1 MSDWRIR
8 KQYGFGAGQVRLAP
22 ASRSLVSPPI
32 GPLSGLAQVG
42 LELREGGLS
51 RPLKTVGT
59 TLGLGLLLLLSLL
72 SGFEADQIEETDLQ
86 IVALTIPE
94 PLEAEPVS
102 APSAPQAS
110 QPIERTMAPAA
121 VARSMPELPQLPA
134 IDLPEPVE
142 PAILQAAV
150 RKPEPIREAPRPQI
164 QIAAVAQPLEPS
176 VEVTSRASRVVSE
189 RFRSESRPAVQVDP
203 VAENIEPRPSRT
215 VPVRVARAAR
225 PAPQHA
231 PGRSPATVAPVNFAV
246 SSSQGKADGRLDA
259 RPQALRTAA
268 VRDRATARSRKP
280 AALAAATFSAGK
292 NSSSSFQ
299 VTQASGRSLVSAPA
313 FTTPA
318 RSQADDGLE
327 GVPLSSLAACMSDRE
342 EDALKLDLLA
352 AVSRPT
358 ECVSP
363 AGRYRFVE
371 TKNLNAFLMRIERSS
386 HREEVDRCVELRH
399 ALDCLHNEGR
409 YGGST

>member
-8 KQYGFGAGQVRLAP
+8 KQYGFGAGQVRLSP
-22 ASRSLVSPPI
+22 DSKSLVSPPI
-32 GPLSGLAQVG
+32 SPLSGLAQVG
-42 LELREGGLS
+42 LELRQGGLS
-51 RPLKTVGT
+51 RPLKTGGT

-94 PLEAEPVS
+94 PLEVESGSPPSVPEVS
-102 APSAPQAS
+102 RST
-110 QPIERTMAPAA
+110 ERATAPAV

-134 IDLPEPVE
+134 IAEPVE
-142 PAILQAAV
+142 AATLQAAV
-150 RKPEPIREAPRPQI
+150 IKPEPIREAPRPEI
-164 QIAAVAQPLEPS
+164 QIAAVAQPLELS

-189 RFRSESRPAVQVDP
+189 RFRSESTPAVQVDP
-203 VAENIEPRPSRT
+203 VARNIEPRPSRT
-215 VPVRVARAAR
+215 VPVRVARVAR
-225 PAPQHA
+225 PAVEHA

-246 SSSQGKADGRLDA
+246 SSSEGEADGRLDA

-268 VRDRATARSRKP
+268 VRDRATVRSRKP
-280 AALAAATFSAGK
+280 AALAATTFSPGK
-292 NSSSSFQ
+292 NRASAFQ
-299 VTQASGRSLVSAPA
+299 VTQTSGRSLVSAPA
-313 FTTPA
+313 FSTPV
-318 RSQADDGLE
+318 RSQVDDGLE

-371 TKNLNAFLMRIERSS
+371 TKNLNAFLMRIERSP

-399 ALDCLHNEGR
+399 ALDCLHTEGQ